1 MQSSWLRRM
10 LYPAVFIWCDVE
22 MDNAYFGIQVNV
34 KRDCF
39 DVCYFMPPAQIFPGE
54 AWQGGSGGASGVK
67 SCSGSGG
74 GSLGRV
80 RAGGSSNVSR

>member
-39 DVCYFMPPAQIFPGE
+39 DVCYFMPPAQMFPGE
-54 AWQGGSGGASGVK
+54 AWQGGSGGASVVK

>member
-1 MQSSWLRRM
+1 M

-39 DVCYFMPPAQIFPGE
+39 DVCYFMPPAQHFLGE
-54 AWQGGSGGASGVK
+54 AGQGGPGAVSGVK
-67 SCSGSGG
+67 SCSGSGAPPLG
-74 GSLGRV
+74 GRLGRV